1 VTQPTDAIP
10 ALDPAQELALLRDL
24 EPVVEANLNRHLA
37 VAKEWFPHAYVP
49 WSEGEDFDGPLG
61 GKAWEAGQSRLD
73 ETARTSLIL
82 NLLTED
88 NLPSY
93 HHEIA
98 VLFGRD
104 GAWGTWVH
112 RWTAEE
118 GRHGA
123 AIRDYLLTTRAV
135 DPIALERARMTHM
148 STGYISPYDQRA
160 VNSLAYVAFQELAT
174 RISHRN
180 TGAYSGEPLCDQL
193 LAKIANDENLH
204 MVFYR
209 NLLGAA
215 FDLAPDATMAAV
227 LGVVKNFQM
236 PGSTVENYTRKS
248 VKIAMAGIYNL
259 RIHRDEVLLP
269 VLRNVKALERTD
281 LGPAGEQAREELSG
295 LLDALDVAASRFE
308 EKRDAHLARSAER
321 AARDA

>member
-1 VTQPTDAIP
+1 MPQPTDARP
-10 ALDPAQELALLRDL
+10 ALDKTEELALLRDL

-37 VAKEWFPHAYVP
+37 VAKEWFPHTYVP
-49 WSEGEDFDGPLG
+49 WSAGQDFDGPLG
-61 GKAWEAGQSRLD
+61 GTAWEPGQSKLD

-98 VLFGRD
+98 LLFGRD

-148 STGYISPYDQRA
+148 STGYISPYDTRA
-160 VNSLAYVAFQELAT
+160 VNSLAYTEATAGRGALLGVAYCLGLGIPFV
-174 RISHRN
+174 
-180 TGAYSGEPLCDQL
+180 L
-193 LAKIANDENLH
+193 LAFGSAGAVGALGWLRRHTRAIQIFGGMLLVTVGALLVTGVWNDFISWL
-204 MVFYR
+204 
-209 NLLGAA
+209 
-215 FDLAPDATMAAV
+215 
-227 LGVVKNFQM
+227 
-236 PGSTVENYTRKS
+236 
-248 VKIAMAGIYNL
+248 
-259 RIHRDEVLLP
+259 
-269 VLRNVKALERTD
+269 
-281 LGPAGEQAREELSG
+281 
-295 LLDALDVAASRFE
+295 
-308 EKRDAHLARSAER
+308 RDAFVSDVRLPI
-321 AARDA
+321 